1 MKQSDSKTYEN
12 SHTNNYTYQ
21 QLEKEVN
28 DRHKKLT
35 TQSWRGDL
43 SKNGLK
49 VVSWGDLNEL
59 TSKVK

>member
-1 MKQSDSKTYEN
+1 MKHSDNKSYE
-12 SHTNNYTYQ
+12 YQ

-35 TQSWRGDL
+35 AQSWRGDL

-49 VVSWGDLNEL
+49 MVSWGDLKEL
-59 TSKVK
+59 EVK

>member
-1 MKQSDSKTYEN
+1 MKQSNTVTQQKSYN
-12 SHTNNYTYQ
+12 YQ

-35 TQSWRGDL
+35 QKSWRGDL

-49 VVSWGDLNEL
+49 MVSWGDLNEL
-59 TSKVK
+59 EEK